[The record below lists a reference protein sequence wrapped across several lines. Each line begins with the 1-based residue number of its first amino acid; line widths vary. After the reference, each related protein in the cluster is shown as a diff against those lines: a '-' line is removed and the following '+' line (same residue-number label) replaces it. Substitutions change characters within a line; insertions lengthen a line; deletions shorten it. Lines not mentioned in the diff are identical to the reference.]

1 MKIKCMVVD
10 DEPLAQRV
18 LEKYINSLD
27 SLELVKKC
35 GNGLEALSYL
45 HKDSVDI
52 IFLDIKMPELSGLEF
67 LKTLDNPPQI
77 IITTAY
83 SEYALEGYEYSVVD
97 YLMKPIPFERF
108 LKAVNKVIDKRDTI
122 YNRPSLSTSENTKNF
137 VFLKSDKV
145 NHKVFFSEIQYI
157 EGCGNFI
164 KVYTDDKMLIV
175 SERMTN
181 IENILPGKLF
191 LRIHKS
197 YIVSIKKIN
206 QVVEN
211 KVKTGD
217 KMLPIG
223 NFYKRRVKDL
233 IKHLGISTNNR

>member
-1 MKIKCMVVD
+1 MKLTCMIVD

-27 SLELVKKC
+27 SLELVTKC

-45 HKDSVDI
+45 HKNRVDI

-67 LKTLDNPPQI
+67 LKTLNNPPHI

-108 LKAVNKVIDKRDTI
+108 LKAVNKVIEKRDVI
-122 YNRPSLSTSENTKNF
+122 INRTSPSTCENIDDF
-137 VFLKSDKV
+137 IFLKSDKI
-145 NHKVFFSEIQYI
+145 NHKVFFSEIRYI
-157 EGCGNFI
+157 EGCGNYI

-175 SERMTN
+175 SERMAN
-181 IENILPGKLF
+181 MENMLPETLF

-206 QVVEN
+206 QLMEN
-211 KVKTGD
+211 KVKIVD
-217 KMLPIG
+217 KVLPIG
-223 NFYKRRVKDL
+223 NFYKKRVTGL
-233 IKHLGISTNNR
+233 IKGLGLSKSH